1 MNKFSLL
8 LDAQFFRPTD
18 ELPSIEDQYRD
29 LWRLAKLLEEVGL
42 PLDNWYPTEGSPAQS
57 LLNLAFDQDGVTTAA
72 LAITNAKK
80 QRYPEIRTIGVWN
93 GAQED
98 EKGESIGAAAGFKTR
113 VVISPSSSK
122 LSMNIR
128 EVHSLRDYRAVL
140 KVVLKIIE
148 IWKAHHVAVAP
159 FAYAAKQ
166 VFDSRAGVGWMV
178 YLPLALTTEQV
189 PEAAELIPV
198 FEEAEGKKKR
208 TQRGTVVVSVADT
221 FDAKNPEHIKRANA
235 IEIRL
240 ADQDLLPTYMEL
252 SLKS

>member
-8 LDAQFFRPTD
+8 LDAQFFLPTA

-29 LWRLAKLLEEVGL
+29 LWRLAKALEEVGL
-42 PLDNWYPTEGSPAQS
+42 PLDNWFPTEGTPAQS
-57 LLNLAFDQDGVTTAA
+57 LLNLAFDKDGVTTAA
-72 LAITNAKK
+72 LAITKAKK
-80 QRYPEIRTIGVWN
+80 QRYPNIRSIGVWN

-98 EKGESIGAAAGFKTR
+98 AQGDPIGVGAGFRTTLEAGPT
-113 VVISPSSSK
+113 PSD
-122 LSMNIR
+122 LSMDMR
-128 EVHSLRDYRAVL
+128 EVEQLRDYRAVL
-140 KVVLKIIE
+140 KIVLKIIE

-198 FEEAEGKKKR
+198 YDEDSNKKKI
-208 TQRGTVVVSVADT
+208 QRGTVVVSVAET
-221 FDAKNPEHIKRANA
+221 FDAKNPEHIQRANA

-252 SLKS
+252 SNKP